1 MSTGRIARAKPF
13 NPQDTPAYSL
23 TEAARYLKLPV
34 ATLRAWVI
42 GRPYPRGEGV
52 AHFQPLIRPPSA
64 RPPLLS
70 FWNLVE
76 AHVLRSLRTEHGIS
90 LKDLREA
97 LRYAERHLKIERL
110 LLDKRLCT
118 DAGELFL
125 DRYGQLINLSA
136 SGQLAMR
143 KMFDEHLKRIE
154 WAEVTFPIRLY
165 PFIAS
170 SSETPEKPIA
180 IDPTIAF
187 GRPIVVRAGVTTQ
200 AIAERIDA
208 GEAVDEIADD
218 YDLATSDIEQA
229 VLYERAA

>member
-1 MSTGRIARAKPF
+1 MATRARARDQAFDPR
-13 NPQDTPAYSL
+13 NVAAYTL
-23 TEAARYLKLPV
+23 TEVARYLKLPA
-34 ATLRAWVI
+34 ATLRSWVI
-42 GRPYPRGEGV
+42 GRPYPKGEGV
-52 AHFQPLIRPPSA
+52 AQFRPLIDPSS
-64 RPPLLS
+64 RQPPLLS

-76 AHVLRSLRTEHGIS
+76 AHVLRALRTEHGIS

-97 LRYAERHLKIERL
+97 IRYAERHLRIDRL

-118 DAGELFL
+118 DAGKVFL

-143 KMFDEHLKRIE
+143 KMLDAHLKRIE
-154 WAEVTFPIRLY
+154 WADISAPIRLY
-165 PFIAS
+165 PFVAS
-170 SSETPEKPIA
+170 AAETLERPIA

-200 AIAERIDA
+200 AIADRIDA
-208 GEAVDEIADD
+208 GEAVDEIAAD
-218 YDLATSDIEQA
+218 YGLERADVEQA

>member
-1 MSTGRIARAKPF
+1 MPRHARTRDKPF
-13 NPQDTPAYSL
+13 NPRDTAAYTLS
-23 TEAARYLKLPV
+23 EAARYLKLPA
-34 ATLRAWVI
+34 ATLRSWVI
-42 GRPYPRGEGV
+42 GRPYPKGEGV
-52 AHFQPLIRPPSA
+52 AHFRPLIHPPST

-76 AHVLRSLRTEHGIS
+76 AHVLRALRTEHGIS

-97 LRYAERHLKIERL
+97 VRYAERHLQIERL

-118 DAGELFL
+118 DAGTLFVE
-125 DRYGQLINLSA
+125 RYGQLINLSA

-165 PFIAS
+165 PFVAS
-170 SSETPEKPIA
+170 NAETPDKPIA
-180 IDPTIAF
+180 IDPAVAF
-187 GRPIVVRAGVTTQ
+187 GRPIVVSRGVTTQ
-200 AIAERIDA
+200 AIADRIDA
-208 GEAVDEIADD
+208 GETVEDIATD
-218 YDLATSDIEQA
+218 YGLAKADVEQA